1 MQTRS
6 SISHRDDKENKCGE
20 TREVKARFNDP
31 HHRICVEGIESIVLP
46 SGPAKRRS
54 IGSSEAA
61 ATTTAAAAMTA
72 ATPIST
78 TAAAASGVASHLRET
93 GVDVLLRILQDRNEV
108 TGLFSI
114 CGKLAISDHS
124 WKVVRLTLCCEERDS
139 CAFLSSTSSSADP
152 MNIVL
157 RIVGVVVVEDMSNI
171 SYILSGQVS
180 NLANGSLTERRG
192 PCVVV

>member
-114 CGKLAISDHS
+114 
-124 WKVVRLTLCCEERDS
+124 LCCEERDS